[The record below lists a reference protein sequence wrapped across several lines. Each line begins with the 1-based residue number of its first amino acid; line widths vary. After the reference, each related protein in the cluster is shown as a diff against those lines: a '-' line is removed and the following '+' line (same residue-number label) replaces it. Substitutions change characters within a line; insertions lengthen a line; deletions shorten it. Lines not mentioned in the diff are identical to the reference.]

1 MKKADQ
7 QIQANLQRA
16 IRIASGF
23 STRTVYMIRMVILSL
38 LLIWVA
44 GGMYL
49 HYQVKQDEQRI
60 EKSRIEQSRREEFL
74 RRGAQYREELK
85 QFNQGVRSRNAFDRR

>member
-7 QIQANLQRA
+7 QIQKNLQRA
-16 IRIASGF
+16 MQIAASF
-23 STRTVYMIRMVILSL
+23 STRTVCMIRVVVLSL

-49 HYQVKQDEQRI
+49 HYQIKQDEQRM
-60 EKSRIEQSRREEFL
+60 EQARIEQSRREEFL

-85 QFNQGVRSRNAFDRR
+85 QFNQSVRSRNVFDGR